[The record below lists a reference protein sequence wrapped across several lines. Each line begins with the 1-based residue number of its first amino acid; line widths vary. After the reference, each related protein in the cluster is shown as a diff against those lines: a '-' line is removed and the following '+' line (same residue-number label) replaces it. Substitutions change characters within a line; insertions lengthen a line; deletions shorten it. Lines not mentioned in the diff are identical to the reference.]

1 MKRLVKILLTSILI
15 LSIMP
20 LSYINAF
27 EETVIDDEVV
37 EEMVDEEFDDMLG
50 SFVDNSIENDTEGDV
65 IEDVKLV
72 EKIVQ
77 QTNKNHVIEIK
88 NLSEIKGSGKY
99 KLMEATVVDAVVTIE
114 SEWNVILD
122 MNGNKVIAN
131 ISSGRPINNYGNLTI
146 TGNGAIVPLVA
157 EGVNAIGSIMNYGTL
172 VIENGTFGATL
183 GSNGS
188 AVFNNGANSSLTINN
203 GHFYGA
209 RAIVNQ
215 GYAVINNGTFEQFSG
230 IQAYTIFNANNMV
243 IKNARVIGDFGGIA
257 HISGNL
263 DVATANVTAIRFH
276 ALYINTE
283 RESIGIPSAIIRNG
297 SFISEKGY
305 GMYYNIIADSISR
318 QLIGVQIMGGEFIGG
333 LASARIICNPDIP
346 STIPMIKGG
355 RFPNTDV
362 SDYIPDGFIQNPDG
376 LVEVSEIPDAST
388 PDVSL
393 PEAEAGITVPKNPD
407 VSNPKPEVNE
417 DDTSILDELGE
428 EVLVPEKELIV
439 DLPKLPHISE
449 ETPSNMFAY
458 SLLILTTIGVA
469 VALMVKRNSED
480 KI

>member
-27 EETVIDDEVV
+27 EETVIDDEIV
-37 EEMVDEEFDDMLG
+37 EGMTCEECDDMLG
-50 SFVDNSIENDTEGDV
+50 GFVDNSIGNDTEDDV
-65 IEDVKLV
+65 IEEV
-72 EKIVQ
+72 KIVEEIGKRA
-77 QTNKNHVIEIK
+77 NKNHVIEIK

-131 ISSGRPINNYGNLTI
+131 IHSGRPINNYGNLTI
-146 TGNGAIVPLVA
+146 TGNGAIIPLVA
-157 EGVNAIGSIMNYGTL
+157 EGVNAVGSIMNYGTL
-172 VIENGTFGATL
+172 VIENGTFGATS

-243 IKNARVIGDFGGIA
+243 IKNARVIGEFGGIA

-263 DVATANVTAIRFH
+263 DVTNANVTAKRFH

-283 RESIGIPSAIIRNG
+283 RESIGIPSAVIRNG
-297 SFISEKGY
+297 SFVSENGY
-305 GMYYNIIADSISR
+305 GMYYNITAEAISR
-318 QLIGVQIMGGEFIGG
+318 QLIGVQIVGGKFVGG
-333 LASARIICNPDIP
+333 LASAHMICNPDIP
-346 STIPMIKGG
+346 STIPVIMGG
-355 RFPNTDV
+355 TFPDTDV
-362 SDYIPDGFIQNPDG
+362 SNYMPEGFTQNPDG
-376 LVEVSEIPDAST
+376 TVEAGKAPDVST
-388 PDVSL
+388 PDVAL
-393 PEAEAGITVPKNPD
+393 PEVGITVPSNPE
-407 VSNPKPEVNE
+407 VTNPKPEVNE
-417 DDTSILDELGE
+417 PETSIVDELDAEG
-428 EVLVPEKELIV
+428 LVPEKELIV
-439 DLPKLPHISE
+439 DFPKLPHISE
-449 ETPSNMFAY
+449 DTANNMLTYAV
-458 SLLILTTIGVA
+458 LLIVMFGLGAAFVIKKN
-469 VALMVKRNSED
+469 LED
-480 KI
+480 RI